1 MFQGPRLRDWQALL
15 ELLVDTTMPRTYQK
29 ARPEHTQSGNSFE
42 LSFCTLGVAR
52 PILCDSGLSL
62 S

>member
-29 ARPEHTQSGNSFE
+29 PWPEHTQSGNSS
-42 LSFCTLGVAR
+42 LHSGSAR
-52 PILCDSGLSL
+52 WVSPCPSCMTQDSA
-62 S
+62 